1 MEYIF
6 FGIIIGILAA
16 AIGSMFCLD
25 AKPEE
30 PHADWDVDFDWNL

>member
-6 FGIIIGILAA
+6 FGIIVGILVAS
-16 AIGSMFCLD
+16 IGSMFCLD

-30 PHADWDVDFDWNL
+30 PHSTDWDVDWNL